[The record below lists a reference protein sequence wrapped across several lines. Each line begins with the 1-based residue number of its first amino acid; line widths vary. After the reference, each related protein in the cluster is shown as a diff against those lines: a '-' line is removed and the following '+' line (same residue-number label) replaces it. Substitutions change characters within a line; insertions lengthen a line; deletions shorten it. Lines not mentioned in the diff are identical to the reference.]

1 MAVSFFNVEV
11 LVRVKTCLLVGFVL
25 VLVGNVC
32 AQTTAYFNVPDGIWE
47 APGNWSTAAVPTI
60 TNTVSVAFEGR
71 TVHIT
76 HLGAICTNLVVGFS
90 ATDTGTVCLAT
101 GTLYTATSQNIGR
114 NGRGMFIQSVGTTN
128 RFGTFLTVGEA
139 TTGNGR
145 YELQGG
151 YLGASG
157 SAATEM
163 NVGYNGLGVF
173 YQTGGTLGDLYLSK
187 YLYVG
192 RTATGNGSYI
202 MNGGEVLF
210 TNQTYVSVGH
220 NGIGSFVQSNGTVTV
235 GVPAVFNVGKEAG
248 GNGTYRLVN
257 GKMNAYQF
265 TMGEK
270 ASASGT
276 ASIDGGELAAGI
288 AFDVGYNGT
297 GIVWQS
303 GGVVTV
309 TNQYI
314 FIGRAAGSKGTY
326 VMIGGDIALTNS
338 GNHMYVGEYGN
349 GSLLQSNGTVRVKN
363 WCSVSRQTG
372 STGLYRMVGGGLTV
386 GAQLQLSEKP
396 SSNARFEVVGTN
408 GVISCN
414 SFAATTNS
422 VIRFEIETNGV
433 SKIAVQNN
441 AVLSGKLEVA
451 VQQKLFNQPV
461 TIMSVGSKSGS
472 FDSVVPVFPL
482 RAVNISY
489 PSGAGNVVL
498 SNFRYYTGSL
508 ISVH

>member
-1 MAVSFFNVEV
+1 MNIKVCLLAGVLFELAVSVQ
-11 LVRVKTCLLVGFVL
+11 G
-25 VLVGNVC
+25 
-32 AQTTAYFNVPDGIWE
+32 QTAYFEVRDGIWE
-47 APGNWSTAAVPTI
+47 NPANWSTHAVPGL
-60 TNTVSVAFEGR
+60 TNTVNVTFEGR
-71 TVHIT
+71 TVRIT
-76 HLGAICTNLVVGFS
+76 QPGAICTNLVAGYNFGE
-90 ATDTGTVCLAT
+90 TGTVCLAT

-114 NGRGMFIQSVGTTN
+114 NGRGTVIQSVGTTS
-128 RFGTFLTVGEA
+128 RYGTFLTVGEG
-139 TTGNGR
+139 TTCDGR

-151 YLGASG
+151 YLGAISG
-157 SAATEM
+157 ATEM
-163 NVGYNGLGVF
+163 TVGYNGLGVF
-173 YQTGGTLGDLYLSK
+173 YQTGGTLDEVGIDK

-192 RTATGNGSYI
+192 RTATGTGTYVI
-202 MNGGEVLF
+202 NGGEILF
-210 TNQTYVSVGH
+210 TNRTYVSIGH
-220 NGIGSFVQSNGTVTV
+220 NGSGSFVQSNGVV
-235 GVPAVFNVGKEAG
+235 NVAKIFNVGKEAG
-248 GNGTYRLVN
+248 GQGTYRLVN

-270 ASASGT
+270 ASASGM
-276 ASIDGGELAAGI
+276 AFIDGGELAAGI

-297 GIVWQS
+297 GTVWQS

-326 VMIGGDIALTNS
+326 VMTGGDIALTNS

-422 VIRFEIETNGV
+422 VIRFEIATNGV
-433 SKIAVQNN
+433 SKIAVQN
-441 AVLSGKLEVA
+441 AATLAGKLEVA

-461 TIMSVGSKSGS
+461 TIISMGSRSGT
-472 FDSVVPVFPL
+472 FNSVVPVFPL
-482 RAVNISY
+482 RAVDISY

-498 SNFRYYTGSL
+498 SNFRYYTGTLFSA
-508 ISVH
+508 H